1 MTTHTMTAPR
11 TLRAE
16 HREMHHE
23 ITRAVEAGGR
33 TGEAARR
40 VADLLHD
47 HFIKEEE
54 FALPPLAALSAL
66 ARGAPIPD
74 PGGILKLAERLKVE
88 LSRLVYEHDEIVR
101 ALQVLIVTAKAD
113 QKPEIVRFA
122 EQLVLHAETEE
133 EVLYP
138 AAILVGEYLK
148 LKRGI

>member
-1 MTTHTMTAPR
+1 
-11 TLRAE
+11 
-16 HREMHHE
+16 MHHE

-148 LKRGI
+148 LKLGI

>member
-101 ALQVLIVTAKAD
+101 ALQALIVTAKAD

-148 LKRGI
+148 LKLGI

>member
-1 MTTHTMTAPR
+1 MTTRTMTTPR

-16 HREMHHE
+16 HRELHHE
-23 ITRAVEAGGR
+23 LARAVEAGGR

-40 VADLLHD
+40 VADLLQD

-54 FALPPLAALSAL
+54 FALPPLGALAALAK
-66 ARGAPIPD
+66 GAPIPD
-74 PGGILKLAERLKVE
+74 PGGILKQSERLKAE
-88 LSRLVYEHDEIVR
+88 FPQLVWEHDEIVR

-148 LKRGI
+148 LKRGV

>member
-1 MTTHTMTAPR
+1 MTRLKMTVPR

-16 HREMHHE
+16 HHELHHE
-23 ITRAVEAGGR
+23 LARAMEAGGR

-40 VADLLHD
+40 VADLLHP
-47 HFIKEEE
+47 HFVKEEQ
-54 FALPPLAALSAL
+54 FALPPLSAL
-66 ARGAPIPD
+66 AALAKGAPLPD
-74 PGGILKLAERLKVE
+74 PGAVLESTERLKAE
-88 LSRLVYEHDEIVR
+88 FAGLVREHDEIVR
-101 ALQVLIVTAKAD
+101 ALQALIMTAKAD

-148 LKRGI
+148 LKRGL

>member
-1 MTTHTMTAPR
+1 MTRIKMTVPR

-16 HREMHHE
+16 HHELHHE
-23 ITRAVEAGGR
+23 LARAMETGGR

-40 VADLLHD
+40 VADLLHP
-47 HFIKEEE
+47 HFVKEEQ
-54 FALPPLAALSAL
+54 FALPPLAVLAAL
-66 ARGAPIPD
+66 AKGVPLPD
-74 PGGILKLAERLKVE
+74 PGAVLENTERLKAE
-88 LSRLVYEHDEIVR
+88 FAGLVREHDEIVR
-101 ALQVLIVTAKAD
+101 ALQALIMTAKAD

-148 LKRGI
+148 LKRGL

>member
-1 MTTHTMTAPR
+1 MTTLTTPR

-16 HREMHHE
+16 HRELHHE
-23 ITRAVEAGGR
+23 LARAVEAGGR

-54 FALPPLAALSAL
+54 FALPPLGALAALAK
-66 ARGAPIPD
+66 GDPIPD
-74 PGGILKLAERLKVE
+74 PAGILRQTERLKAE
-88 LSRLVYEHDEIVR
+88 FSRLVYEHDEIVR
-101 ALQVLIVTAKAD
+101 ALQALIVTAKAD

>member
-148 LKRGI
+148 LKLGI

>member
-1 MTTHTMTAPR
+1 MSNHTMTAPR

-16 HREMHHE
+16 HRELHHE
-23 ITRAVEAGGR
+23 LARTVEAGGR

-47 HFIKEEE
+47 HCIKEEE
-54 FALPPLAALSAL
+54 FALPPLSAL
-66 ARGAPIPD
+66 AALAKGDPIPD
-74 PGGILKLAERLKVE
+74 AGGILRLTERLKAE
-88 LSRLVYEHDEIVR
+88 FSRLVFEHDEIVR

-113 QKPEIVRFA
+113 QKPE
-122 EQLVLHAETEE
+122 TEE

-148 LKRGI
+148 LKRGA

>member
-1 MTTHTMTAPR
+1 MTTLTMTTPR

-16 HREMHHE
+16 HRELHHE
-23 ITRAVEAGGR
+23 LARAVEAGGR

-54 FALPPLAALSAL
+54 FALPPLGALAALAK
-66 ARGAPIPD
+66 GASIPD
-74 PGGILKLAERLKVE
+74 PAGILRQTERLKVE
-88 LSRLVYEHDEIVR
+88 FDRLVFEHDEIVR